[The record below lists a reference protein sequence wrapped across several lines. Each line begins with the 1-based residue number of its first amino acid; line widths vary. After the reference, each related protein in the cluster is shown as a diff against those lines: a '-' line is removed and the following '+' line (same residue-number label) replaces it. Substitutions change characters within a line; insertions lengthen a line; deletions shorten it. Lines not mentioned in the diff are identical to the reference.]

1 MHCPFCSTED
11 TKVIDSRLVAD
22 GYQVRRRRECVQC
35 RERFTTF
42 ETAELV
48 TPKIIKSN
56 GNRVPFD
63 EKKLRSG
70 MLRALEKRPVSADDI
85 EKSISHIIHQLQAT
99 GEREVPSKLVGTL
112 VMEELKQ
119 LDKVAYIRFA
129 SVYLSFDDIKQ
140 FGDEIEKLTDEA
152 IVKEQN

>member
-1 MHCPFCSTED
+1 MHCPFCSAED

-22 GYQVRRRRECVQC
+22 GYQVRRRRECSQC

-56 GNRVPFD
+56 DNRVPFD
-63 EKKLRSG
+63 EKKLRAG
-70 MLRALEKRPVSADDI
+70 MMRALEKRPVSADDV
-85 EKSISHIIHQLQAT
+85 EKSVNHIIHQLQAT

-112 VMEELKQ
+112 VMDELKK

-140 FGDEIEKLTDEA
+140 FDDEIAKLTNETVIKD
-152 IVKEQN
+152 